1 MIRLAVALAACL
13 CGSARAGTAT
23 PASILSSVGF
33 DQKLGAQAPL
43 DLVFRDEGGRP
54 VRLGALVHGRPVL
67 LALVYYKCPMLCT
80 ETLNGLVRALRALSF
95 DAGRQFDVVVLSID
109 PRETPALAAAKQ
121 KVYVERYGRSGG
133 AKGWS
138 FLTGDESSIRSLAGA
153 VGFRYAYD
161 RELDQY
167 AHPAGLVVLTP
178 RGRVS
183 RYLFGVEFAAGDVR
197 LALVEAAAGAIGT
210 PIDRLVLFC
219 YHYDPL
225 TGRYGPR
232 IIRVLQAAGILT
244 MAGLAAL
251 VFGMSRGERPA

>member
-1 MIRLAVALAACL
+1 MTRIAALAAAL
-13 CGSARAGTAT
+13 LWAAPRAGAAA
-23 PASILSSVGF
+23 PAAVRGSVGF

-54 VRLGALVHGRPVL
+54 VKLGALVRGRPAL

-95 DAGRQFDVVVLSID
+95 DAGRQFAVVILSID

-133 AKGWS
+133 ARGWS
-138 FLTGDESSIRSLAGA
+138 FLTGDEAAIRRLAGA
-153 VGFRYAYD
+153 GGFRYAYD
-161 RELDQY
+161 PGLDQY

-178 RGRVS
+178 AGRVS

-232 IIRVLQAAGILT
+232 IIRVLQAAGVLT
-244 MAGLAAL
+244 LAGLAAL
-251 VFGMSRGERPA
+251 VLGLRRGAGTA